1 MPPTS
6 CWPLLLPGL
15 PVPVGTAT
23 KQHNSRAGAAMSMCY
38 LGCTYAHASC
48 IYLDCA
54 GALRCMPCTVAAAA
68 HAMPCGRPCLT
79 HTRVL
84 KFLPDHARARQQ
96 QQQCVILADCDTCTA
111 STSPP
116 PTCFFFASSSL
127 LANSGSVRRLNRM
140 ATLVP
145 LSMGSRGSFLNLW
158 KQQQQSTP
166 VVYHCTVCQ
175 WLRTAHV
182 PVYSEWWNEGNLVLC
197 KLLD

>member
-48 IYLDCA
+48 SYLDCA

-68 HAMPCGRPCLT
+68 HAMPCGRLCLT

-116 PTCFFFASSSL
+116 PHL
-127 LANSGSVRRLNRM
+127 LL
-140 ATLVP
+140 LCLLLP
-145 LSMGSRGSFLNLW
+145 
-158 KQQQQSTP
+158 P
-166 VVYHCTVCQ
+166 
-175 WLRTAHV
+175 
-182 PVYSEWWNEGNLVLC
+182 C
-197 KLLD
+197 KLWVCEALEQDGHLGATVNGVQGVLP

>member
-1 MPPTS
+1 MQEQDS
-6 CWPLLLPGL
+6 
-15 PVPVGTAT
+15 
-23 KQHNSRAGAAMSMCY
+23 NSNSVSFW
-38 LGCTYAHASC
+38 L
-48 IYLDCA
+48 
-54 GALRCMPCTVAAAA
+54 TVI
-68 HAMPCGRPCLT
+68 
-79 HTRVL
+79 RVL
-84 KFLPDHARARQQ
+84 QAPP
-96 QQQCVILADCDTCTA
+96 
-111 STSPP
+111 PP

-166 VVYHCTVCQ
+166 VVYHCTVCH